1 MASVRMMLVYA
12 VGGMFIAA
20 LSVGITLVIVG
31 NRSEGPGI
39 EIALPTATPAP
50 ELKIHISGSVATPG
64 VYAMKEGDRLED
76 GIRAAGGF
84 TEDAQVSCINLALR
98 VRDETHYQIPGAG
111 GPCQGQGQGQE
122 QGPVAASRS
131 VDDSLRIDLNT
142 ATAKLLETLPG
153 IGPVR
158 AQSIVDHREKNG
170 PFQSVEQVMEVSGI
184 GPGTYEGIRD
194 LVYVGGP

>member
-31 NRSEGPGI
+31 NRSQGPGI

-76 GIRAAGGF
+76 GIRAAGGV
-84 TEDAQVSCINLALR
+84 TEDAQVSGINLALR
-98 VRDETHYQIPGAG
+98 VRDEAHYHIPDHVPEAG
-111 GPCQGQGQGQE
+111 DPSQ
-122 QGPVAASRS
+122 QGPVVASAGAG
-131 VDDSLRIDLNT
+131 DSRIDLNT

-158 AQSIVDHREKNG
+158 AQSIVDHRERNG

-184 GPGTYEGIRD
+184 GPATYEGIRD